1 MSRLCIGVSSRIFG
15 LKKLVLEYTWISLD
29 RPKLA
34 IVLFPLGSA
43 NQNWDI
49 FLQYQNNDFLSAG
62 FLKACRYLK
71 ESHYGEAAK
80 KRLQICR
87 NLHGREQGAAPR
99 QIFGQIWFDAFVGQV
114 VFEDRF
120 SVQDPERFQGFGN
133 SVSVEKKGRRFRNPP
148 DTQCERHA
156 NGRS

>member
-1 MSRLCIGVSSRIFG
+1 MLCPVEFLT
-15 LKKLVLEYTWISLD
+15 LKKLVLELTWISLD
-29 RPKLA
+29 TSWHAK
-34 IVLFPLGSA
+34 VLVPLGSA
-43 NQNWDI
+43 NHNWDI
-49 FLQYQNNDFLSAG
+49 GLFFCIRITIYLGLD

-99 QIFGQIWFDAFVGQV
+99 QIFGQIWLDTFVGQV

-156 NGRS
+156 DGRS